1 MTLTVAQDTLLR
13 SVIDSMAE
21 KVCLLDTSLRAV
33 YFNKAFGELVQLI
46 HGFTPEYN
54 ESIYDKTAE
63 SYYKTW
69 YPILKNALLGEY
81 FEQTIS
87 ATDQRKNPLH
97 YKVVINPLLNNEEVK
112 GIMIKI
118 NDITQEKLNEIDL
131 TAFRQLAENLPNT
144 DVLFCDTD
152 FNILIAGGGE
162 MKKYGV
168 DGNYFIGKNLVDVAM
183 QLNLEMLI
191 PFYHQTLVG
200 VSQSLEYEYGNEY
213 YWLETYPIFENNKV
227 QNIIVITRNITDLK
241 RMNMKLQQLN
251 NTKDSILGIV
261 AHDLRNPITAIIGLS
276 DLLKVTPQETEHYVN
291 LINRSCNNALS
302 IIVDLLDITELGNDT
317 FKLDTDTTELNA
329 FINDILVLEN
339 HNAINKNIKINFET
353 NRDDI
358 FVRINHDK
366 FARVISNL
374 ISNAVK
380 FSHSD
385 SRIMISTL
393 YNHNMVLIKVQDQ
406 GIGIPPVMQE
416 VIFDKFTKAGRK
428 GTAGEKSF
436 GLGMSIVKQIVELHD
451 GNIWLE
457 SEENKGTAVYIELKS
472 AI

>member
-1 MTLTVAQDTLLR
+1 MTLTMAQDTLLR

-54 ESIYDKTAE
+54 DSIYDKTSE

-81 FEQTIS
+81 FEQIIS
-87 ATDQRKNPLH
+87 ATDKNQNPLH

-112 GIMIKI
+112 GVMIKI

-168 DGNYFIGKNLVDVAM
+168 DGNYFVGKNLVDVAM

-276 DLLKVTPQETEHYVN
+276 DLLKVTPQETEHYVS

-302 IIVDLLDITELGNDT
+302 IIVDLLDISELGNDT

-366 FARVISNL
+366 FTRVISNL